1 MGALRLFL
9 STLWKRSPSSSSL
22 SPMLGTTALYD
33 VAMVRLTVRTG
44 RSRFHAAVGLFMA
57 LPLLGRTTSS
67 KSKRKS
73 CSAAT
78 PNLASGPGH
87 FPRGQSRPVA
97 SPGPEDD
104 LYRPQGPQTTRLTDF
119 HSGLRPKTAQLAFD
133 SRSEKHTCFRSEI
146 RQLTYLI
153 LIRI

>member
-44 RSRFHAAVGLFMA
+44 RSRFQAAVGLFMA
-57 LPLLGRTTSS
+57 LLLLGRTTSS

-78 PNLASGPGH
+78 PNLARGPDH

-97 SPGPEDD
+97 SPGPEND
-104 LYRPQGPQTTRLTDF
+104 LYRPQGPSNHETHRL
-119 HSGLRPKTAQLAFD
+119 SLRIASKNRSKGVRLAERKTHVFSLRNSSAD
-133 SRSEKHTCFRSEI
+133 RSSSE
-146 RQLTYLI
+146 
-153 LIRI
+153 